1 MWWFSL
7 VLVGLFVLNR
17 LLVAQGSVRTG
28 GGGGNPWKVYGT
40 MGCGWTRRQ
49 LDELNKKGV
58 KHTFLDC
65 SKGECDDQNV
75 TGMPLNIL
83 PDGTQK
89 VGFTEVN

>member
-1 MWWFSL
+1 MWWFIL
-7 VLVGLFVLNR
+7 ILVGLFVLNR
-17 LLVAQGSVRTG
+17 LLVAQGSARTG

-49 LDELNKKGV
+49 IDELKKKGEAY
-58 KHTFLDC
+58 TFLDC
-65 SKGECDDQNV
+65 SKGECEGQNV

-83 PDGTQK
+83 PDGTKK

>member
-1 MWWFSL
+1 MWWFIL
-7 VLVGLFVLNR
+7 ILIGLFVLNR
-17 LLVAQGSVRTG
+17 LLVAQGSVRG

-49 LDELNKKGV
+49 IDELKKKGV
-58 KHTFLDC
+58 AYTFLDC
-65 SKGECDDQNV
+65 SKGECEGQNV

>member
-1 MWWFSL
+1 MWWFIL
-7 VLVGLFVLNR
+7 ILIGLFVLNR

-28 GGGGNPWKVYGT
+28 GNPWKVYGT

-49 LDELNKKGV
+49 IDELKKKGV
-58 KHTFLDC
+58 AYTFLDC
-65 SKGECDDQNV
+65 SKGECEGQNV

>member
-1 MWWFSL
+1 MWWFIL

-17 LLVAQGSVRTG
+17 RLEAQGAVR
-28 GGGGNPWKVYGT
+28 GGGGNPWTGYGT

-49 LDELNKKGV
+49 IDELKKKGV

-65 SKGECDDQNV
+65 SKGECEGQNV